1 MQIRC
6 LIESNAN
13 DTSKLY
19 IQIKYPFYAPILCV
33 LEYFTNISMI
43 VFFINILLCIFKPNY
58 SHYKTVSLSKQ

>member
-43 VFFINILLCIFKPNY
+43 VFFLLIFYFAFLNLTIAITK
-58 SHYKTVSLSKQ
+58 L

>member
-1 MQIRC
+1 MQIHC
-6 LIESNAN
+6 LIESNTN

-43 VFFINILLCIFKPNY
+43 VFFLLIFYFAFLNLTIAITK
-58 SHYKTVSLSKQ
+58 L